1 MNGFEAQT
9 EKRNLA
15 LFQEYVARDRK
26 AYGFSIDFL
35 ITDQVAQDWY
45 GPQNQEMIERL
56 WCVENLRPGMVAVDC
71 GAHHGMMT
79 ALFAK
84 RVGPQGLV
92 HAFELLPANANV
104 ITRNVAL
111 NRLGN
116 VRVVP
121 AGVSEF
127 SSVDRA
133 QTQQGNAVLHNE
145 GDAIVRLV
153 SLDEE
158 FGGRIK
164 IDFLKLD
171 VEGCELAALRGARK
185 TLAHSRPLIDL
196 EIHSF
201 LFADPEKEV
210 AAIFDEVGPKWRFGV
225 SDNQSPI
232 EDMGSAPDIQRIA
245 GMFNPHVFLT
255 PC

>member
-1 MNGFEAQT
+1 M
-9 EKRNLA
+9 
-15 LFQEYVARDRK
+15 FQEYVARARR

-79 ALFAK
+79 VLFANK
-84 RVGPQGLV
+84 VGPQGFV
-92 HAFELLPANANV
+92 HAFELLPLNANV
-104 ITRNVAL
+104 ISRNVVL
-111 NRLGN
+111 NGLAN

-121 AGVSEF
+121 VGVGEF
-127 SSVDRA
+127 SSTHRA
-133 QTQQGNAVLHNE
+133 ETQQGNAVLRSG
-145 GDAIVRLV
+145 GDATVRLV

-158 FGGRIK
+158 FGERVK

-171 VEGCELAALRGARK
+171 VEGGELPALRGARK
-185 TLAHSRPLIDL
+185 TLAYSRPLIDL

-210 AAIFDEVGPKWRFGV
+210 AAIFNELGPKWRFGV

-232 EDMGSAPDIQRIA
+232 EDMGSVPDIQRVA
-245 GMFNPHVFLT
+245 RMFNPHVFLT
-255 PC
+255 PR